1 MNFDLWLILHKEDYN
16 RKVSRND
23 AYISGVRRVFELKSS
38 VDIKSE
44 EVIGKILSQISL
56 EDVKTAIKRA
66 DNIRK
71 SKGESEGTK
80 IGNTRSYSNPDFSI
94 HEFLKLVLEDSGDF

>member
-23 AYISGVRRVFELKSS
+23 AYISGVRRVFDLKSS
-38 VDIKSE
+38 DDIKSE
-44 EVIGKILSQISL
+44 EVIGILSQISL

-66 DNIRK
+66 ENIRK
-71 SKGESEGTK
+71 SKGGSEGTK

-94 HEFLKLVLEDSGDF
+94 HEFLKAVLEDSGNF